1 MAAKNKH
8 LTAATNQT
16 HVPVPVTNGNHP
28 GANSN
33 GTQKPAEPEKNNSDV
48 ELQPLKE
55 DVDAIK
61 KQAPQQ
67 PPQPSTI
74 AVNESRSVTI

>member
-1 MAAKNKH
+1 MAAKSKQFN
-8 LTAATNQT
+8 TATTNA
-16 HVPVPVTNGNHP
+16 PVTNGNHP
-28 GANSN
+28 GANAN
-33 GTQKPAEPEKNNSDV
+33 GNSQKVTAKLEENGDV

-74 AVNESRSVTI
+74 AVNESRLEP